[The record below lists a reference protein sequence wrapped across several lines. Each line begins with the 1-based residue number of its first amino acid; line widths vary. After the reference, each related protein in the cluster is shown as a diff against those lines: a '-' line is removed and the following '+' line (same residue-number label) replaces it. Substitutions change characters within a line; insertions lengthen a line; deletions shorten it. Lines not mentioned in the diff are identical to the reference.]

1 MTATRTPFANRPAKP
16 QVVRMHDRRVAIFMG
31 AAYQFT
37 DDAGAP
43 SLRDQLDLVLR
54 ASPREV
60 YDEAER
66 QARAQAHAAAADNE
80 IVARTTLDRITERE
94 AIAA

>member
-16 QVVRMHDRRVAIFMG
+16 QVVRMHDRRIAVFMG

-37 DDAGAP
+37 DDVGAA
-43 SLRDQLDLVLR
+43 SLRDQLDQLLR
-54 ASPREV
+54 PSPREV

-66 QARAQAHAAAADNE
+66 QARAHAAAADNE
-80 IVARTTLDRITERE
+80 IIDDNVIQAPAT
-94 AIAA
+94 